1 MLYCQ
6 SNKKR
11 SKGNK
16 MVIHESGENYLE
28 AILNIRER
36 TGKCRSVDI
45 AKELG
50 FSKPSVSTMI
60 RDLREHGF
68 IEIDKFNDISL
79 TESGMQIATSIS
91 ERHEIIAKVLTMLGV
106 PNDIALTDA
115 CKIEHD
121 LSSVSFEKIKEY
133 YNKHKN

>member
-1 MLYCQ
+1 M
-6 SNKKR
+6 S
-11 SKGNK
+11 
-16 MVIHESGENYLE
+16 IHESGENYLE

-50 FSKPSVSTMI
+50 FSKPSVSKMTKE
-60 RDLREHGF
+60 LKENNF
-68 IEIDKFNDISL
+68 INIDKSNDISL
-79 TESGMQIATSIS
+79 SEKGMQIALAIS
-91 ERHEIIAKVLTMLGV
+91 ERHEIIAKVLIMLGV
-106 PNDIALTDA
+106 PDDIALTDA

-121 LSSVSFEKIKEY
+121 LSPASFERIKEY

>member
-1 MLYCQ
+1 M
-6 SNKKR
+6 N
-11 SKGNK
+11 
-16 MVIHESGENYLE
+16 IHESGENYLE
-28 AILNIRER
+28 AIFNIRKR
-36 TGKCRSVDI
+36 NGACRSVDI
-45 AKELG
+45 ARELG
-50 FSKPSVSTMI
+50 FSKPSVSTMM

-68 IEIDKFNDISL
+68 IAIDEFNDISL
-79 TESGMQIATSIS
+79 TESGMQIAISIS
-91 ERHEIIAKVLTMLGV
+91 ECHEIIAKVLVMLGV

>member
-1 MLYCQ
+1 M
-6 SNKKR
+6 N
-11 SKGNK
+11 
-16 MVIHESGENYLE
+16 IHESGENYLE
-28 AILNIRER
+28 AILNIRNR
-36 TGKCRSVDI
+36 NGACRSVDI
-45 AKELG
+45 ARELG
-50 FSKPSVSTMI
+50 FSKPSVSIMM

-68 IEIDKFNDISL
+68 IEIDESNDISL
-79 TESGMQIATSIS
+79 TESGMQIAISIS
-91 ERHEIIAKVLTMLGV
+91 ERHEIIAKVLVMLGV

>member
-1 MLYCQ
+1 M
-6 SNKKR
+6 N
-11 SKGNK
+11 
-16 MVIHESGENYLE
+16 IHESGENYLE
-28 AILNIRER
+28 AILNIRNR
-36 TGKCRSVDI
+36 NGACRSVDI
-45 AKELG
+45 ARELG
-50 FSKPSVSTMI
+50 FSKPSVSIMM

-68 IEIDKFNDISL
+68 IEIDESNDISL
-79 TESGMQIATSIS
+79 TESGMQIAISIS

>member
-1 MLYCQ
+1 
-6 SNKKR
+6 
-11 SKGNK
+11 

-79 TESGMQIATSIS
+79 TESGMQTATSIS

>member
-1 MLYCQ
+1 M
-6 SNKKR
+6 N
-11 SKGNK
+11 
-16 MVIHESGENYLE
+16 IHESGENYLE
-28 AILNIRER
+28 AILNIRNR
-36 TGKCRSVDI
+36 NGACRSVDI
-45 AKELG
+45 ARELG
-50 FSKPSVSTMI
+50 FSKPSVSIMM

-68 IEIDKFNDISL
+68 IEIDESNDISL
-79 TESGMQIATSIS
+79 TESGMQIAISIS

-121 LSSVSFEKIKEY
+121 LSPVSFEKIKEF

>member
-1 MLYCQ
+1 M
-6 SNKKR
+6 N
-11 SKGNK
+11 
-16 MVIHESGENYLE
+16 IHESGENYLE
-28 AILNIRER
+28 AIFNIRKR
-36 TGKCRSVDI
+36 NGACCSVDI
-45 AKELG
+45 ARELG
-50 FSKPSVSTMI
+50 FSKPSVSTMM

-68 IEIDKFNDISL
+68 IAIDEFNDISL
-79 TESGMQIATSIS
+79 TESGMQIAISIS
-91 ERHEIIAKVLTMLGV
+91 ERHEIIAKVLVMLGV